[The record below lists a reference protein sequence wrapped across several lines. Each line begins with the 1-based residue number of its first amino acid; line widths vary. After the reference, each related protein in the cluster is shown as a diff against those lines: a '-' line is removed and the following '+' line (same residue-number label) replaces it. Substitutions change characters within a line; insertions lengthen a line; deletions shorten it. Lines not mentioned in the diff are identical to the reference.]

1 MTRTFKGLAAAG
13 VLALGATL
21 AAQQGAP
28 AGPEI
33 AYDSVDL
40 LKWDDGHI
48 VGEVGGVGQDSKGNV
63 YVYTRTGHAY
73 ATIGDNRTF
82 QRYGSRLFIYD
93 RTGKFVKEWGQ
104 DVYGFNVAYGLRVD
118 PQDNVWTIDA
128 AASQVVKFAPDGSV
142 ALVLGRK
149 PEAIG
154 VRPAAPR
161 GGGPGPGAG
170 APGGG
175 GRAGGPGGGEPAG
188 RAGGAGAP
196 GGAGGPGGGAG
207 GGGGRAGGP
216 AGPGAA
222 LPGAGTPGSTFNR
235 PSDVAW
241 DKAGNIYIA
250 DGMAGNVNRIAKF
263 NKDGNFVK
271 QWGSTGSENGQFNGP
286 KALAVDAQGNVYVA
300 DAGNKRVQVFDGEG
314 NYKSQ
319 FSGIGSPLA
328 MCMTT
333 GPTQYLYISH
343 AGDKDGMEDA
353 AILKVS
359 LDGKVVGKF
368 GAAGRQLKQFGLAN
382 SIDCRNENELLVGE
396 MTNWRVQ
403 KVSLKK

>member
-1 MTRTFKGLAAAG
+1 MTRTFKGIVAAA
-13 VLALGATL
+13 VLALSGTL
-21 AAQQGAP
+21 VAQQSAAP

-33 AYDSVDL
+33 AFDGVDL
-40 LKWDDGHI
+40 LKWSDANI
-48 VGEVGGVGQDSKGNV
+48 VGEVGGVGQDSKGRV
-63 YVYTRTGHAY
+63 FVYTRTGHAY

-82 QRYGSRLFIYD
+82 LRGGSRLFQYD
-93 RTGKFVKEWGQ
+93 ATGKFVRELGQ
-104 DVYGFNVAYGLRVD
+104 DVYGFNAAFGLRVD

-128 AASQVVKFAPDGSV
+128 GANQVVKFDSEGRV

-161 GGGPGPGAG
+161 GEGGGPGGG

-175 GRAGGPGGGEPAG
+175 GRGGAPAG
-188 RAGGAGAP
+188 ANPPAP
-196 GGAGGPGGGAG
+196 GS
-207 GGGGRAGGP
+207 
-216 AGPGAA
+216 
-222 LPGAGTPGSTFNR
+222 GTPGSTFNR

-263 NKDGNFVK
+263 NKEGNFLK
-271 QWGSTGSENGQFNGP
+271 QWGSTGAGDGQFSGP
-286 KALAVDAQGNVYVA
+286 KAVAVDAAGNVYVA
-300 DAGNKRVQVFDGEG
+300 DSGNKRVQVFDGDG
-314 NYKSQ
+314 NFKSQ
-319 FSGIGSPLA
+319 FSGIGNPLA

-343 AGDKDGMEDA
+343 SGDPDGMEDA

-359 LDGKVVGKF
+359 LDGKIVGKF
-368 GAAGRQLKQFGLAN
+368 GSAGRQLKQFGLAN

-396 MTNWRVQ
+396 MTNGRVQ
-403 KVSLKK
+403 KVSFKK